1 MGRSRAESAGMAP
14 HAVPQESDERPQ
26 PAVVTL
32 ADALAQEEIAR
43 RAYRL
48 YLERGGQDG
57 HDLEDR
63 LRAEAERMR
72 ARGQNVAG

>member
-57 HDLEDR
+57 HDVEDW
-63 LRAEAERMR
+63 LGAEAELLHDRGR
-72 ARGQNVAG
+72 AAS